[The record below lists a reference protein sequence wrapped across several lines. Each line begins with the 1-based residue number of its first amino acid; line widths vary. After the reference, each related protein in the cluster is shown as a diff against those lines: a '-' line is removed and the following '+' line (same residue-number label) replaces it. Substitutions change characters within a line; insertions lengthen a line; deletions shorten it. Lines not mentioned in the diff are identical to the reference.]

1 MPSRCAEFNRSAA
14 DIERGFRH
22 SIDEAADRL
31 CGLSRKADFRKRAAL
46 DRIVLEAQFAPMAA
60 SALFT
65 LGTRGSPLALAQA
78 NETRRRLAEAH
89 GCEIERIALQ
99 VIRTTGDKIQDR
111 PLADAGGKGLFT
123 KEIDAA
129 LIAGAID
136 AAVHS
141 AKDLPSLV
149 PDSVA
154 IGAYLPREDV
164 RDALISSLAD
174 TIEGL
179 PLGATFGAASLRR
192 QAQAL
197 RLRPDLKP
205 TLLRGNVETRLAKA
219 ESGAVGATLLAL
231 AGLKRLGLA
240 HRVRAVL
247 DVEKFLPAP
256 GQGAIAIT
264 ARSTDARTLEALNA
278 ISHGETMAALTA
290 ERAFLAELEGS
301 CRTPIAGLA
310 RLEGG
315 RLSLMGEV
323 LRPDGS
329 ERFDVAAEGSPV
341 DAERLG
347 REAGRDLAARLP
359 EGVLVKGG

>member
-1 MPSRCAEFNRSAA
+1 MT
-14 DIERGFRH
+14 
-22 SIDEAADRL
+22 
-31 CGLSRKADFRKRAAL
+31 
-46 DRIVLEAQFAPMAA
+46 AP
-60 SALFT
+60 LFT

-78 NETRRRLAEAH
+78 NEARRLLAAAH
-89 GCEIERIALQ
+89 GWEIERIALQ
-99 VIRTTGDKIQDR
+99 VIRTTGDRIQNR
-111 PLADAGGKGLFT
+111 PLADVGGKGLFT

-129 LIAGAID
+129 LLASAID
-136 AAVHS
+136 AAAHS
-141 AKDLPSLV
+141 AKDLPSIL
-149 PDSVA
+149 PDGVA
-154 IGAYLPREDV
+154 IAAYLRREDV
-164 RDALISSLAD
+164 RDALISRLSD
-174 TIEGL
+174 TIEDL
-179 PLGATFGAASLRR
+179 PHGATFGAASLRR

-205 TLLRGNVETRLAKA
+205 ALLRGNVETRLGKA

-240 HRVRAVL
+240 HRARAVL
-247 DVEKFLPAP
+247 DIDKFLPAP

-264 ARSTDARTLEALNA
+264 ARSADARTLEMLKA
-278 ISHGETMAALTA
+278 ISDAETMVALAT

-310 RLEGG
+310 RLEAG
-315 RLSLMGEV
+315 RLRLMGEV

-329 ERFDVAAEGSPV
+329 ERFDIVAEGAPS

-347 REAGRDLAARLP
+347 RDAGRELAARLP

>member
-1 MPSRCAEFNRSAA
+1 MT
-14 DIERGFRH
+14 
-22 SIDEAADRL
+22 
-31 CGLSRKADFRKRAAL
+31 
-46 DRIVLEAQFAPMAA
+46 AP
-60 SALFT
+60 LFT

-78 NETRRRLAEAH
+78 NEARRLLAAAH
-89 GCEIERIALQ
+89 GWEIERIALQ
-99 VIRTTGDKIQDR
+99 VIRTTGDRIQDR
-111 PLADAGGKGLFT
+111 SLADVGGKGLFT

-129 LIAGAID
+129 LLAGAID
-136 AAVHS
+136 AAAHS
-141 AKDLPSLV
+141 AKDLPSIM
-149 PDSVA
+149 PDGVA
-154 IGAYLPREDV
+154 IAAYLPREDV
-164 RDALISSLAD
+164 RDALISALAG
-174 TIEGL
+174 TIEDL
-179 PLGATFGAASLRR
+179 PHGATFGAASLRR

-205 TLLRGNVETRLAKA
+205 ALLRGNVETRLSKA

-240 HRVRAVL
+240 HRARAVL
-247 DVEKFLPAP
+247 DIDKFLPAP

-264 ARSTDARTLEALNA
+264 ARSDDARTLEVLKA
-278 ISHGETMAALTA
+278 ISDAETTVALTT

-310 RLEGG
+310 RLEAG
-315 RLSLMGEV
+315 RLRLMGEV

-329 ERFDVAAEGSPV
+329 ERFDIAAEGAPA

-347 REAGRDLAARLP
+347 REAGRELGGRLP